1 MAGLSGG
8 GARTSR
14 NTKKVRSGL
23 VETLDSFRQTIT
35 KPTQRVGSAFGD
47 LLMNQFK
54 DKGVQA
60 KRERPP
66 K

>member
-35 KPTQRVGSAFGD
+35 KPTQRIGSAFGQMLID
-47 LLMNQFK
+47 QFK
-54 DKGVQA
+54 DEGTKP
-60 KRERPP
+60 KRQKAR
-66 K
+66 